1 MTTARTRR
9 GAPTIDQVQAHLRA
23 AHAGIGR
30 DGRFA
35 LTLTLD
41 GREDCYLTHWVRP
54 EPHAFEDCKAI
65 GSGTLAD
72 CLAALDRYVDGYRGP
87 GGAGGQQPAA
97 DTPTADTPTV
107 DGHDPRVL
115 MAAE

>member
-1 MTTARTRR
+1 MTARTRHS
-9 GAPTIDQVQAHLRA
+9 APTIDQVQARLRA

-30 DGRFA
+30 EGRFA

-54 EPHAFEDCKAI
+54 EPHAFEDCKAV

-72 CLAALDRYVDGYRGP
+72 CLAALDRYVAGYQRPDGTGTSGP
-87 GGAGGQQPAA
+87 AGDAP
-97 DTPTADTPTV
+97 TP

>member
-1 MTTARTRR
+1 MTERIRR
-9 GAPTIDQVQAHLRA
+9 GALTIDQVQARLRI

-30 DGRFA
+30 EGRFA

-41 GREDCYLTHWVRP
+41 GREYCYLTHWVRP

-72 CLAALDRYVDGYRGP
+72 CLVALDRYVAGYRDPADGNAAAT
-87 GGAGGQQPAA
+87 GTPAA
-97 DTPTADTPTV
+97 DH
-107 DGHDPRVL
+107 HDPRIL

>member
-1 MTTARTRR
+1 MTERNRR
-9 GAPTIDQVQAHLRA
+9 GALTIDQVQARLRS

-30 DGRFA
+30 EGRFA

-41 GREDCYLTHWVRP
+41 GREDCYLTHWMRP

-72 CLAALDRYVDGYRGP
+72 CLVALDRYVSGYRRP
-87 GGAGGQQPAA
+87 DDGGQAKAAGTPAA
-97 DTPTADTPTV
+97 DH
-107 DGHDPRVL
+107 HDPRIL

>member
-1 MTTARTRR
+1 MSEHNRR
-9 GAPTIDQVQAHLRA
+9 GALTIDQVQARLRT

-30 DGRFA
+30 EGRFA

-72 CLAALDRYVDGYRGP
+72 CLVALDRYVATYRDP
-87 GGAGGQQPAA
+87 AHGGGEENGTPAA
-97 DTPTADTPTV
+97 AD
-107 DGHDPRVL
+107 HDPRVL

>member
-1 MTTARTRR
+1 MTERNRR
-9 GAPTIDQVQAHLRA
+9 GALTIDQVQARLRT

-30 DGRFA
+30 EGRFA

-65 GSGTLAD
+65 GSGTLAE
-72 CLAALDRYVDGYRGP
+72 CLVALERYVAGYRGSAD
-87 GGAGGQQPAA
+87 GGGQATGTPAA
-97 DTPTADTPTV
+97 DH
-107 DGHDPRVL
+107 HDPHVL